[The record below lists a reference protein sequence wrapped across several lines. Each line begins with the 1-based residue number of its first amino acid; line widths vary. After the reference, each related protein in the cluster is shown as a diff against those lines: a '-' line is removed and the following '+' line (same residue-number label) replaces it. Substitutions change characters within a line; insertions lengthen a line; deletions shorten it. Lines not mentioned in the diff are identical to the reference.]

1 MITLAVAGDI
11 TEPRHAWAA
20 LHTVVTRLLGPLG
33 EWGTMGRNTGDWSRY
48 CTGLATLDSKD
59 WAYRG
64 DYDNSDQ
71 GTDPSTAH
79 GANYHQG
86 PEWVWPVGFL
96 LRALLST
103 AARLGPGERE
113 EARAITRQVCP
124 CV

>member
-1 MITLAVAGDI
+1 MSQSS
-11 TEPRHAWAA
+11 AA
-20 LHTVVTRLLGPLG
+20 SCGHYT
-33 EWGTMGRNTGDWSRY
+33 DCS
-48 CTGLATLDSKD
+48 CAGLATLDSKD

-103 AARLGPGERE
+103 AARLGPGEQQ

>member
-1 MITLAVAGDI
+1 MAGDI

-33 EWGTMGRNTGDWSRY
+33 EWDIILETGHDTA
-48 CTGLATLDSKD
+48 CAGLATLDSKD